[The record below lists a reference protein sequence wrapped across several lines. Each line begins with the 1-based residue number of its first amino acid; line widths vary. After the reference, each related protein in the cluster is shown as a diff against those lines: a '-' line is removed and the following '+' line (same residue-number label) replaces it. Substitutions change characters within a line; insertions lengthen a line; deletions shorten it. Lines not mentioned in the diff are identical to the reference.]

1 MKKLFISLCLLC
13 AATSVFSQKKY
24 LSIIAWDYNI
34 AYPTSFRL
42 SGDIPEGIKNDYSTQ
57 DYMEIGTLL
66 NMLAEKGYEVEFVSA
81 IGHTG
86 SQQKQ
91 SHCYLLSKKVEPAE
105 GSETTVG
112 QVKAKEPSEVKEVAR
127 YNLQGLPVK
136 KSDKGLQIIVFSNYT
151 TKTVLVE

>member
-24 LSIIAWDYNI
+24 LNIYAWDYDI
-34 AYPTSFRL
+34 AYPTDFRL
-42 SGDIPEGIKNDYSTQ
+42 SGDIPEGIKDDYSTS
-57 DYMEIGTLL
+57 DKMDIGTLL
-66 NMLAEKGYEVEFVSA
+66 NMLAEKGYVVEFVSA
-81 IGHTG
+81 VGHTG
-86 SQQKQ
+86 SKQKQ
-91 SHCYLLSKKVEPAE
+91 SICYLLSKKVEPAE

-112 QVKAKEPSEVKEVAR
+112 QVKAKETAEVKEVAR